1 MAEKPIITGFEI
13 IEFDE
18 EPMRDMG
25 TDYNGFNMVYVPGS
39 VYPRKGVVTLMHT
52 SVGITGEML
61 GAADLA
67 RQRRYAEYLIGK
79 NALERERIYDDLKRA
94 LRQSAR
100 MGMAQID
107 VLLWDVAGKYYDAPV
122 WELLGGHIKPL
133 KCYAST
139 THGDLNGGLSSP
151 EAYADYAEK
160 CLERGYPAFKIHGW
174 GNSMVNLEIAN
185 IHAVGKRVGGKM
197 DLLIDPACELNTFG
211 DALKV
216 GWACDE
222 EKFFWLEDA
231 YKDGGISQF
240 GHRKLRELIKTP
252 LLQTEH
258 VRTLE
263 PHVDFAI
270 AGATDFLRGDVGYDG
285 ITGVMKLAH
294 AAEGLGLDVE
304 MHGPGP
310 AQRHCMTSIRN
321 TNYYEMGLVN
331 PMNEGTFTKIYTNYA
346 DGYDAVDENG
356 CVYAPTGPG
365 LGAELDW
372 DYIKKHETDRLK
384 IG

>member
-1 MAEKPIITGFEI
+1 
-13 IEFDE
+13 
-18 EPMRDMG
+18 
-25 TDYNGFNMVYVPGS
+25 
-39 VYPRKGVVTLMHT
+39 
-52 SVGITGEML
+52 
-61 GAADLA
+61 
-67 RQRRYAEYLIGK
+67 
-79 NALERERIYDDLKRA
+79 
-94 LRQSAR
+94 
-100 MGMAQID
+100 
-107 VLLWDVAGKYYDAPV
+107 
-122 WELLGGHIKPL
+122 
-133 KCYAST
+133 
-139 THGDLNGGLSSP
+139 
-151 EAYADYAEK
+151 
-160 CLERGYPAFKIHGW
+160 
-174 GNSMVNLEIAN
+174 MVNLEIAN

-294 AAEGLGLDVE
+294 AAEGLGIDIE

-346 DGYDAVDENG
+346 DGYDAIDKNG
-356 CVYAPTGPG
+356 CVYAPEGPG